1 MNNLASLD
9 QKATTLT
16 RNRYQRLSPWYDR
29 IESRSERNFGP
40 WRMSLWQKVIGP
52 KVLEV
57 GVGTGKNMPYYPPD
71 LQITALDLTPGML
84 ERAQKRA
91 AALHKSVDLS
101 LGDVQNLRFLD
112 NTFDTVVATFVFCSV
127 PDPIRGLREVNRVVK
142 PGGWIIL
149 LEHVRI
155 DRPIIG
161 RMMDL
166 LNPLVSRITGANIN
180 RNTVETVI
188 DAGICIESVEHL
200 GTMQMIKLIVARP
213 NKVGKD

>member
-1 MNNLASLD
+1 MNNLVILD
-9 QKATTLT
+9 QKATILT
-16 RNRYQRLSPWYDR
+16 RNRYQRLSPWYDQ
-29 IESRSERNFGP
+29 IESRSEKKFGP
-40 WRMSLWQKVIGP
+40 WRMSLWQKAIGP

-71 LQITALDLTPGML
+71 MQVTAFDLTPGML
-84 ERAQKRA
+84 ERARKRA
-91 AALHKSVDLS
+91 DTLHKSVDLS
-101 LGDVQNLRFLD
+101 LGDVQSLKYLD
-112 NTFDTVVATFVFCSV
+112 NSFDTVVATFVFCSV

-142 PGGWIIL
+142 PGGLILL

-180 RNTVETVI
+180 RNTVETVM
-188 DAGICIESVEHL
+188 DAGIYIESVEHL

-213 NKVGKD
+213 HKE

>member
-1 MNNLASLD
+1 MNNLAILD
-9 QKATTLT
+9 QKATILT
-16 RNRYQRLSPWYDR
+16 RNRYQRLSPWYDQ
-29 IESRSERNFGP
+29 IESRSEKKFGP
-40 WRMSLWQKVIGP
+40 WRMSLWQKAIGP

-71 LQITALDLTPGML
+71 MQVTALDLTPGML
-84 ERAQKRA
+84 EGARKRA
-91 AALHKSVDLS
+91 ATLHKSVDLS
-101 LGDVQNLRFLD
+101 LGDVQSLKFLD

-127 PDPIRGLREVNRVVK
+127 PDPMRGLREVNRVVK
-142 PGGWIIL
+142 PGGWILL

-166 LNPLVSRITGANIN
+166 LNPLVSRISGANIN

-188 DAGICIESVEHL
+188 DTGICIERVEDL

-213 NKVGKD
+213 NKNNKD